1 MNNKDYF
8 DYSEI
13 RWKRE
18 AYLDKQNPHP
28 LTKIIESPWT
38 SRTVRFILGSIFVY
52 AGFIKLIDPKAF
64 ARVISQYDIVP
75 DLLLAPF
82 AIGLPALEFLAGL
95 GLILNMRGSL
105 TVIFSLLV
113 VFVGVLGYGIL
124 NDLNVDCG
132 CFSPEEITGQNSLR
146 QAFYRDLFMIAG
158 VFLLF
163 FSRSN
168 RVLRSATW
176 LRRKK

>member
-1 MNNKDYF
+1 LDNQNL
-8 DYSEI
+8 
-13 RWKRE
+13 RPLKRI
-18 AYLDKQNPHP
+18 LG
-28 LTKIIESPWT
+28 SPWT
-38 SRTVRFILGSIFVY
+38 SRVIRFVLGSIFIY

-64 ARVISQYDIVP
+64 ARVISQYGIVP
-75 DLLLAPF
+75 DVLLAPF

-105 TVIFSLLV
+105 TVISSLLL

-132 CFSPEEITGQNSLR
+132 CFTPEEITGQNSLK

-158 VFLLF
+158 VFLLL

-168 RVLRSATW
+168 RVLRNSHNGCV
-176 LRRKK
+176 RKNKLSEKEDG